1 MARLAMTSLAFM
13 FRLVPAPPW
22 MGSTMNAS
30 WSRPAAI
37 SSQARTRASATRL
50 SSRPISRLVMAEA
63 FLISAMELICS
74 GCTASPVMGK
84 FSAARRDWTP

>member
-1 MARLAMTSLAFM
+1 M
-13 FRLVPAPPW
+13 
-22 MGSTMNAS
+22 
-30 WSRPAAI
+30 
-37 SSQARTRASATRL
+37 ASATRL

>member
-37 SSQARTRASATRL
+37 SSQARTMASA
-50 SSRPISRLVMAEA
+50 RPISRLVMAEA